1 MRPLVCHSLFY
12 TYRFSVHVLG
22 FEGSRLKHEYN
33 QVSLFRRL
41 DHMTSPLFRRLD
53 HMTSPL
59 FRPLDH
65 MTSPLFRPLDHMTS
79 PLLRTAIVYPN
90 VSFQY
95 KSTLKTNSVIIHVY
109 KFTSLFVSKDLYNIV
124 YRHIQHLHFTR
135 DKLIVLCK

>member
-33 QVSLFRRL
+33 KVSLFRPL
-41 DHMTSPLFRRLD
+41 DHMTSPLFRR
-53 HMTSPL
+53 
-59 FRPLDH
+59 LDH

-109 KFTSLFVSKDLYNIV
+109 TFTSLFVSKDLYNIV
-124 YRHIQHLHFTR
+124 YRHIQHLHSTR

>member
-33 QVSLFRRL
+33 QVS
-41 DHMTSPLFRRLD
+41 
-53 HMTSPL
+53 
-59 FRPLDH
+59 
-65 MTSPLFRPLDHMTS
+65 LFRPLDHMTS

-135 DKLIVLCK
+135 DKLILLCK